1 MRDQNLRER
10 VDPLSAGLVGG
21 LVLAAGKGTRLKSS
35 TPKALFPILGEP
47 LVYYPLRAM
56 EECGLSPMGVVVG
69 HEGEAVASR
78 IRDLGFDVSVSF
90 QSPMLGTAHAVL
102 CARDWW
108 RGLKHLLVLPVDAP
122 MLSGDTLKN
131 LVDAHLSQGNL
142 CTLLAFE
149 AENPFGYGRVICSG
163 GSVRIVEEKDASPE
177 ERVVRLCNG
186 GVYVFDVGALGGVLD
201 RLDNR
206 NAQGEYYLPDAVSLL
221 SSMGSIGVLSV
232 DEDELRGINDPLQY
246 AQLAELLRLRILTRW
261 LSSGLKC
268 LDLNSVWIGPRVEI
282 GHDVWVE
289 QGVTVIGK
297 SRIGDSCHIG
307 AMSWLN
313 HVEMGRGC
321 RVWGNVR
328 MESAKLGDDVQVGPF
343 AFLRDGVIMEDGSLA
358 GRFVE
363 IKKSRVGEGSKVPHL
378 SYVGDASIGR
388 GTNIGA
394 GTITCNY
401 DGVSKN
407 PTVIGDGCFI
417 GSDTM
422 LVAPVSVGD
431 GATTAAGSVIT
442 QDVPAGSLAVARAKQ
457 RNVEGWSRR
466 RQKKD

>member
-1 MRDQNLRER
+1 M
-10 VDPLSAGLVGG
+10 SAGLVGG

-56 EECGLSPMGVVVG
+56 EESGVSAMCVVVG
-69 HEGEAVASR
+69 HEGEAVASCV
-78 IRDLGFDVSVSF
+78 RDLGFEASVAF
-90 QSPMLGTAHAVL
+90 QSPMLGTAHAVM

-108 RGLKHLLVLPVDAP
+108 KELKHLLVLPVDAP
-122 MLSGDTLKN
+122 MLSGETLRG
-131 LVDAHLSQGNL
+131 LIDSHLSQGNL

-149 AENPFGYGRVICSG
+149 AGDPSGYGRVIRSG
-163 GSVRIVEEKDASPE
+163 GAVRIVEEKDASPE
-177 ERVVRLCNG
+177 EKAVRLCNG
-186 GVYVFDVGALGGVLD
+186 GVYVFDVEALDGVLE

-221 SSMGSIGVLSV
+221 SQMGSIGVLSV
-232 DEDELRGINDPLQY
+232 CEDELRGINDPLQY
-246 AQLAELLRLRILTRW
+246 AQLSELLRLRVLTRW
-261 LSSGLKC
+261 LSLGLKC

-282 GHDVWVE
+282 GHDVWIE
-289 QGVTVIGK
+289 QGVTVIGR
-297 SRIGDSCHIG
+297 SRIGDSCRIG

-313 HVEMGRGC
+313 HVEMGSRC
-321 RVWGNVR
+321 RVLGNVR
-328 MESAKLGDDVQVGPF
+328 MESSKLGDGVQVGPF

-363 IKKSRVGEGSKVPHL
+363 IKKSRIGEGSKVPHL

-388 GTNIGA
+388 DTNIGA
-394 GTITCNY
+394 GAITCNY

-407 PTVIGDGCFI
+407 PTIIGDNCFI

-442 QDVPAGSLAVARAKQ
+442 QDVPAGSLGVARARQ

-466 RQKKD
+466 RHKKD